1 MQVKK
6 QQLEPDIEQQAGSKL
21 GKEYVNAVY
30 CCPAYLTSMQNTSCE
45 ILGWMNHKLKSRL
58 PGEIS
63 TTSDDTTLMAE
74 SEEELKCLLMRVKE
88 ESEKSGLKLNFQK
101 TIKIMASGP
110 ITSWTVEGEKVE
122 KGADFIFL
130 GSNITA
136 DGDCIQ
142 EIKKKLASWNKSYG
156 KPRQHNKKQRPHLA
170 SKGPYG
176 QSYGFSSSDV
186 QM

>member
-1 MQVKK
+1 MRNARLDESQAALKIAGRNSNN
-6 QQLEPDIEQQAGSKL
+6 LRYTYDI
-21 GKEYVNAVY
+21 
-30 CCPAYLTSMQNTSCE
+30 T
-45 ILGWMNHKLKSRL
+45 LKV
-58 PGEIS
+58 
-63 TTSDDTTLMAE
+63 E

-122 KGADFIFL
+122 KGVDFIFL

-142 EIKKKLASWNKSYG
+142 EIKKNTCFLE
-156 KPRQHNKKQRPHLA
+156 
-170 SKGPYG
+170 
-176 QSYGFSSSDV
+176 
-186 QM
+186 

>member
-110 ITSWTVEGEKVE
+110 ITSWTVEGEKVG

-142 EIKKKLASWNKSYG
+142 EIKKNTCFLE
-156 KPRQHNKKQRPHLA
+156 
-170 SKGPYG
+170 
-176 QSYGFSSSDV
+176 
-186 QM
+186 